1 MAKFVSHTN
10 GTTDVGGGNNTMARG
25 KSVVANP
32 IGDAAGSPNRGTSRS
47 GDPKYNGATG
57 DRGQGVTPRETPMNQ
72 HGTTGSVERA
82 ASFNAA
88 GRDA

>member
-32 IGDAAGSPNRGTSRS
+32 IGDAAGSPNDGSYRTS
-47 GDPKYNGATG
+47 DPKYAGQTG
-57 DRGQGVTPRETPMNQ
+57 DRGEGITPRSTPEIQ
-72 HGTTGSVERA
+72 HGPTGSVERA
-82 ASFNAA
+82 AYFDAA
-88 GRDA
+88 GNDV

>member
-25 KSVVANP
+25 KSVVSNP
-32 IGDAAGSPNRGTSRS
+32 IGNAAGSPNRGTTRGS
-47 GDPKYNGATG
+47 DPKYVGQTG
-57 DRGQGVTPRETPMNQ
+57 DRGQGVSPRSTPENQ

-88 GRDA
+88 GHDA

>member
-10 GTTDVGGGNNTMARG
+10 GTTDVGGGNNTMSRG
-25 KSVVANP
+25 KSVTANP
-32 IGDAAGSPNRGTSRS
+32 IGDAAGSPNRGTARAS
-47 GDPKYNGATG
+47 DPKYAGATG
-57 DRGQGVTPRETPMNQ
+57 DRGQGVSPRSTPENQ

-88 GRDA
+88 GHDA

>member
-25 KSVVANP
+25 KSVVSNP
-32 IGDAAGSPNRGTSRS
+32 IGDAAGSPNRGTSRVRT
-47 GDPKYNGATG
+47 PKYAGQTG
-57 DRGQGVTPRETPMNQ
+57 DRGQGVSPRSTPGKY
-72 HGTTGSVERA
+72 GTTGSVERA

-88 GRDA
+88 GSDA

>member
-25 KSVVANP
+25 KSVVTNP
-32 IGDAAGSPNRGTSRS
+32 IGDAAGSPNRGTYRTT
-47 GDPKYNGATG
+47 DPKYAGVTG
-57 DRGQGVTPRETPMNQ
+57 DRGEGVVPRNTPEQQ

-88 GRDA
+88 GSDA

>member
-25 KSVVANP
+25 KSVVSNP
-32 IGDAAGSPNRGTSRS
+32 IGDAAGSPNRGTARGS
-47 GDPKYNGATG
+47 DPKYVGQTG
-57 DRGQGVTPRETPMNQ
+57 DRGQGVSPRSTPEQQ

-88 GRDA
+88 GHDA